1 VSVFFFL
8 AIGKIKRLDPRLGG
22 GSPLYKEHNY
32 KKVHVSLPMSVS
44 LFCLVLPLPFLC
56 LGTRIKLQ
64 ACVSFY
70 VANLKVKPCPNPNIN
85 PQAIVTLHHPTMPI
99 PEQWDFTKDSQ
110 DLDDD
115 EEE

>member
-1 VSVFFFL
+1 VIVLFHL

-32 KKVHVSLPMSVS
+32 KKVHLSMCLCFVWYCLCH
-44 LFCLVLPLPFLC
+44 FYALVLESNNVCVC
-56 LGTRIKLQ
+56 LFTI
-64 ACVSFY
+64 
-70 VANLKVKPCPNPNIN
+70 

-110 DLDDD
+110 DLDDG